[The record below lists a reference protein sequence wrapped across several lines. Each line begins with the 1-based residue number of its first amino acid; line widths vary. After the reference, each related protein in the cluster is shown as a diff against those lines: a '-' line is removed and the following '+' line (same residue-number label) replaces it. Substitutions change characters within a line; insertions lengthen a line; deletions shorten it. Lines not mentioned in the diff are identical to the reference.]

1 MNTYTW
7 NIEQLDCAPSA
18 DGQTNVVNNIHWRIK
33 GTDGTN
39 TADVY
44 GCQALTFDAQ
54 NAFINYADLTKE
66 VVLAWAQETMG
77 ANAVTRLQESI
88 DKQLSDLATPKIVSP
103 PLPWLA

>member
-7 NIEQLDCAPSA
+7 KIEQLDCTPSA
-18 DGQTNVVNNIHWRIK
+18 DGQTNVVNNIHWRIN
-33 GTDGTN
+33 GTDGAN

-44 GCQALTFDAQ
+44 GCQALPFDAK
-54 NAFINYADLTKE
+54 NAFIDYSALTQN

-77 ANAVTRLQESI
+77 ADAVTRLQESI

-103 PLPWLA
+103 VLPWLA

>member
-7 NIEQLDCAPSA
+7 KIEQLDCIPSV
-18 DGQTNVVNNIHWRIK
+18 DGQANVVANIHWRVN

-44 GCQALTFDAQ
+44 GFQALTFDAK
-54 NAFINYADLTKE
+54 NAFVSYANLTKDM
-66 VVLAWAQETMG
+66 VIGWAQEAMG
-77 ANAVTRLQESI
+77 IDAVTRLQESI